1 MGSPIEDLSA
11 QLRQKYPEAKIVV
24 HAPVRAGRVW
34 WMDFALG
41 PTKAEVEWSPSSG
54 FGVSV
59 NSEAVFGAQ
68 SDEVFSSTKAAATR
82 LIELIQS
89 GKQTEDSSEQFIRA
103 LREGRKLTQTQLAKL
118 LKVKQASVSRLESRA
133 DFHISTLRSI
143 ITRLGGTL
151 ELRASFPDGIVHI
164 LKYSERAS
172 SGSSKLSHGKHGGK
186 RSFVRERDAATR
198 RDDASSVVRS
208 RTARKERRRI
218 RPSER

>member
-1 MGSPIEDLSA
+1 MGSPIEDLA
-11 QLRQKYPEAKIVV
+11 TQLRQKYPEATIAV

-41 PTKAEVEWSPSSG
+41 PTKAEVEWSPSGG

-68 SDEVFSSTKAAATR
+68 SDEGFSSTKAAAAR
-82 LIELIQS
+82 LLELIQS

-143 ITRLGGTL
+143 ISRLGGTL

-164 LKYSERAS
+164 LRYSERGPS
-172 SGSSKLSHGKHGGK
+172 SSSKASHGKHRGARRVVK
-186 RSFVRERDAATR
+186 ERATTTR
-198 RDDASSVVRS
+198 TQDASLLVRS
-208 RTARKERRRI
+208 RTARKERRRS